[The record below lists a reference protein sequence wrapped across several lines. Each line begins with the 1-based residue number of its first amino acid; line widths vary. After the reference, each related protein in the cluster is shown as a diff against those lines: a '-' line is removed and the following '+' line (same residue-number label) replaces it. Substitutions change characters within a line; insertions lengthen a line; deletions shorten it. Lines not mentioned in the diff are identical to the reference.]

1 MAGPMTAENQSDT
14 APATA
19 GAGPDAVVVSL
30 RDVGYTYPGGVEA
43 TAHLD
48 LDLHSDEILS
58 VIGPSGC
65 GKSTLL
71 RLVSGLA
78 EPTAGSVRTDLPR
91 TPDRHQLSML
101 FQQDTLLPWMS
112 VEDNVGLYFRL
123 HRRQFSTKDINERVG
138 RLLDMVGL
146 SDFAKAYPKHLSGGM
161 RRRVALL
168 AAVAPWPQVLL
179 LDEPFSA
186 VDEPTRI
193 GIHQDVLQIVRE
205 LHIATI
211 LVTHDLAE
219 AITVADRVALLS
231 FRPARVVRTFDTGF
245 GRDRDVRSL
254 RVLDSYS
261 QLYAQVWEG
270 LNEQSAAGR
279 PTGRHA
285 TD

>member
-1 MAGPMTAENQSDT
+1 MTTTMTADT
-14 APATA
+14 
-19 GAGPDAVVVSL
+19 VVSL
-30 RDVGYTYPGGVEA
+30 RDVGYTYPGGGVEA

-48 LDLHSDEILS
+48 LDLHADEILS

-71 RLVSGLA
+71 RLVAGLA
-78 EPTAGSVRTDLPR
+78 EPTSGSVRSDLPGS
-91 TPDRHQLSML
+91 TTRHRLSML

-123 HRRQFSTKDINERVG
+123 HRGQFTRREVGERVG
-138 RLLDMVGL
+138 HLLEIVGL

-168 AAVAPWPQVLL
+168 TAVAPWPQVLL

-193 GIHQDVLQIVRE
+193 GIHQDVLAIVRE
-205 LHIATI
+205 LRIATI

-231 FRPARVVRTFDTGF
+231 FRPARVVRTYDTNF
-245 GRDRDVRSL
+245 GRDRDVRTL
-254 RVLDSYS
+254 RVEESYS
-261 QLYAQVWEG
+261 HLYAEVWEG

-279 PTGRHA
+279 STQRQDFHE
-285 TD
+285 

>member
-1 MAGPMTAENQSDT
+1 VDT
-14 APATA
+14 KTDVA
-19 GAGPDAVVVSL
+19 VVSL
-30 RDVGYTYPGGVEA
+30 ADVGYTYPSGGVEA
-43 TAHLD
+43 AAHLD
-48 LDLHSDEILS
+48 LDLHADEIVS

-71 RLVSGLA
+71 RLVAGLA
-78 EPTAGSVRTDLPR
+78 EPTAGSVQTTLPA
-91 TPDRHQLSML
+91 DDDGRHPLSML

-123 HRRQFSTKDINERVG
+123 HRRRYRRAEVRERVAH
-138 RLLDMVGL
+138 LLDLVGL

-193 GIHQDVLQIVRE
+193 GIHQDVLAIVRE
-205 LHIATI
+205 MRIATI

-231 FRPARVVRTFDTGF
+231 FRPARVVQTYDTGF
-245 GRDRDVRSL
+245 PRERDVRSL
-254 RVLDSYS
+254 RVEERYS

-279 PTGRHA
+279 TGNHRGDFH
-285 TD
+285 D

>member
-1 MAGPMTAENQSDT
+1 MTSTVDT
-14 APATA
+14 Q
-19 GAGPDAVVVSL
+19 DVVVSL
-30 RDVGYTYPGGVEA
+30 RDVGYTYPSGGVEA
-43 TAHLD
+43 AAHLD
-48 LDLHSDEILS
+48 LDLHADEIVS

-71 RLVSGLA
+71 RLVAGLS
-78 EPTAGSVRTDLPR
+78 EPTLGSVRTSLPEGG
-91 TPDRHQLSML
+91 DRHPLSML

-112 VEDNVGLYFRL
+112 VEDNVGLYFKL
-123 HRRQFSTKDINERVG
+123 HRGRLKRAEARERVN
-138 RLLDMVGL
+138 RLLELVGL
-146 SDFAKAYPKHLSGGM
+146 TDFAKAYPKHLSGGM

-168 AAVAPWPQVLL
+168 AAVAPWPRVLL

-193 GIHQDVLQIVRE
+193 GIHQDVLAIVRE
-205 LHIATI
+205 MHIATI

-231 FRPARVVRTFDTGF
+231 FRPARVVQTYDTGF

-254 RVLDSYS
+254 RVLDRYS

-279 PTGRHA
+279 AGNQRGDFH
-285 TD
+285 D